1 MRISLALVAVGALIY
16 LGAYLWAKPG
26 YPVAANI
33 GAGALGFGMA
43 LVILG
48 AVSLAWVTVARVC
61 GAAAEP
67 LSGSAATARRWR
79 AGG

>member
-33 GAGALGFGMA
+33 GAGALGFAGMA

-48 AVSLAWVTVARVC
+48 AVSLAWVTVARVW
-61 GAAAEP
+61 
-67 LSGSAATARRWR
+67 RRR
-79 AGG
+79 GR